1 MRLPWISR
9 NNLADSPLERSLMIS
24 PEEARELI
32 LAHVKALPAVRQPA
46 MDALAFHLAE
56 PILADR
62 DVPPADRSAMDGYAV
77 RAGDVAK
84 VPVVL
89 PVAAEVA
96 AGSPCGNP
104 VPSGACVRIFTGGNI
119 PVGTDAVVI
128 QENTQGEGESWVRI
142 LKPVAVGENVFKQGE
157 NAKQGE
163 TLLERGVRLDASALA
178 LSAAVGRVSLQV
190 HRRPVVGVLATGS
203 ELLDAGEG
211 ALAHQIRDSNS
222 PFLRAA
228 LAEHHVDVLRCER
241 ASDSADRIVA
251 SLRTLV
257 RQTDVVILTG
267 GVSVGRYDFT
277 TEAVTRAGAVIVFH
291 GVAIKPGKPLL
302 FAVTPEGRLIFGL
315 PGNPLS
321 AMVGFHEFALPALRL
336 LSGCPQGRC
345 WPCLTVRVGKDIT
358 LKGERQTFLPARLN
372 WTPTGPEAVEVF
384 VKGSSD
390 LVAGSKAEGTLIVPA
405 NVKHLAA
412 GSFVSFR
419 PWRGFA

>member
-1 MRLPWISR
+1 
-9 NNLADSPLERSLMIS
+9 MIT
-24 PEEARELI
+24 PEQARELI
-32 LAHVKALPAVRQPA
+32 LAHVKALPAVMHPA
-46 MDALAFHLAE
+46 TEALAFYLAE

-84 VPVVL
+84 TPVVL
-89 PVAAEVA
+89 PVGAEVA

-104 VPSGACVRIFTGGNI
+104 VPAGACVRIFTGGNI
-119 PVGTDAVVI
+119 PVGADAVVI
-128 QENTQGEGESWVRI
+128 QENTEPEGEKAVRI

-157 NAKQGE
+157 NAQHGE

-178 LSAAVGRVSLQV
+178 LCAAVGRASLRV
-190 HRRPVVGVLATGS
+190 HRRPVAGVLATGS

-228 LAEHHVDVLRCER
+228 LAEHHLDVLRCER

-277 TEAVTRAGAVIVFH
+277 AEAVKSAGGVILFH

-302 FAVTPEGRLIFGL
+302 FAVTPEGQLIFGL

-321 AMVGFHEFALPALRL
+321 AMVGFHEFVLPALRL

-345 WPCLTVRVGKDIT
+345 WPCLTVRIGKDIS
-358 LKGERQTFLPARLN
+358 LKGDRQTYLPARLN
-372 WTPTGPEAVEVF
+372 WTPTGPEAVEVH

-390 LVAGSKAEGTLIVPA
+390 LVAGSKAEGTLVVPA

-412 GSFVSFR
+412 GSYLSFR